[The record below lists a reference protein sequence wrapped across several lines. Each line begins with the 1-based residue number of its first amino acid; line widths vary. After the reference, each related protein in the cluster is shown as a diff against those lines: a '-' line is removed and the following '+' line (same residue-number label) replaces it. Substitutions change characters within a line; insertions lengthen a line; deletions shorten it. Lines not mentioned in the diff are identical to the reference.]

1 MTKFL
6 LGKPVADAIYREID
20 EMDTSSCLALVRV
33 GDDPSS
39 VSYEKMLTKKAE
51 EHGIKVEAH
60 HFAEDV
66 EEMKFFLE
74 LEKINMDE
82 NVHGILV
89 FQPLPKQIHKKALL
103 KIMSPTKDIDCIT
116 PANAAKIYSN
126 HEVKFVPATAQS
138 VLEILDFY
146 EIDVKGKNVVIVGR
160 SEVVGKPLALM
171 LLHRHATVTIAHSHT
186 QNLNELTKRAD
197 VVVLATGR
205 AYAYGRTYFSPGQT
219 VIDVGTS
226 VDEDGHLMGDVDF
239 NEVEPFV
246 DAITPVPKGVG
257 SVTTSVLLRAVCR
270 AAEE

>member
-20 EMDTSSCLALVRV
+20 EKTTDSCLALVRV

-39 VSYEKMLTKKAE
+39 AAYEKMLSKKAE
-51 EHGIKVEAH
+51 EHGVKVAKH
-60 HFAEDV
+60 HFEEDV
-66 EEMKFFLE
+66 EEMEFFVA

-82 NVHGILV
+82 SVHGILV

-103 KIMSPTKDIDCIT
+103 KIMPPSKDIDCIT
-116 PANAAKIYSN
+116 GVNAAKIYSN
-126 HEVKFVPATAQS
+126 EDVKFVPATAQS

-146 EIDVKGKNVVIVGR
+146 EIDVAGKNVVIVGR
-160 SEVVGKPLALM
+160 SEVVGKPLALL
-171 LLHRHATVTIAHSHT
+171 LLHRNATVTIAHSHT

-205 AYAYGRTYFSPGQT
+205 AYAYGKTYFSPGQT

-226 VDEDGHLMGDVDF
+226 VDEDGSLMGDVDF

-270 AAEE
+270 AAEG